1 MADIVNGG
9 LAQRQAQMKQRLG
22 ELAYERYRLMQ
33 RVDEIDRH
41 IMTLEGAQE
50 ASAQVQKDLQTQL
63 AINQAQAQAAAN
75 TEEEAKNA

>member
-1 MADIVNGG
+1 MADIVNAG
-9 LAQRQAQMKQRLG
+9 LAQRQAQMRQRLG

-50 ASAQVQKDLQTQL
+50 AGAQVQKDLQTQL
-63 AINQAQAQAAAN
+63 AIDKAQAEAAAN
-75 TEEEAKNA
+75 TDKEAPNA